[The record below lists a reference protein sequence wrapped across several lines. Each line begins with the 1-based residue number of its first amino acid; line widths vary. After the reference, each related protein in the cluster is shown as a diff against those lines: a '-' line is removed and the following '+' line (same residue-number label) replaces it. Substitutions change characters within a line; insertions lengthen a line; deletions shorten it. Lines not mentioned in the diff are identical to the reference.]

1 MKTQQGL
8 EPVPSVRWRT
18 WEDHGS
24 YLEKHP
30 EEVGEDITGA
40 GACPHHEVK
49 NMGGPWILPGEGPR
63 RSR

>member
-1 MKTQQGL
+1 MEKVQKMKTQQGL

-30 EEVGEDITGA
+30 EEVGEDTTGA
-40 GACPHHEVK
+40 RACPHHEVE
-49 NMGGPWILPGEGPR
+49 NM
-63 RSR
+63 

>member
-1 MKTQQGL
+1 VNTPPVL

-30 EEVGEDITGA
+30 EEVGEDTTSA
-40 GACPHHEVK
+40 GAFPLCEVE
-49 NMGGPWILPGEGPR
+49 NM
-63 RSR
+63 